1 MSFSNHVH
9 ISDAHFWSMLCFFI
23 ICVLVDGF
31 NFIRAL
37 GTVVKVVLSVPKK
50 IISVNLT
57 VIIITTLFLQIYMWL
72 NSVFAS
78 SSFCVPEPVLFL
90 TNTLMALFSIL
101 ITAMVHMFIVVQQ
114 SESIHNDFTFL
125 TKTTTTAIPTQP
137 IAEDRIAIADVFATQ
152 RC

>member
-1 MSFSNHVH
+1 MSFSNNVH

-78 SSFCVPEPVLFL
+78 SSFCVPEPVFFL
-90 TNTLMALFSIL
+90 TSTLMVLFSIL
-101 ITAMVHMFIVVQQ
+101 ISLLWFICSLFFNNQNP
-114 SESIHNDFTFL
+114 STIISLFSP
-125 TKTTTTAIPTQP
+125 KQP
-137 IAEDRIAIADVFATQ
+137 QLQYRHSRLQKRE
-152 RC
+152 